1 MMPCAASPPPEDS
14 MSDQIY
20 QTDLLRIAGAAHGHG
35 RLPSPQASVTLDNPM
50 CGDRVTIDITLDAD
64 GKVAEIAQT
73 TRACVLCQA
82 SASIIAAH
90 APGQAGEEI
99 AAVERAVSDMLKTG
113 GEAPAGDWA
122 DLAVF
127 APVRETRSRHV
138 CVLLPFETVSAAI
151 AEARTKAGA

>member
-1 MMPCAASPPPEDS
+1 

-20 QTDLLRIAGAAHGHG
+20 QTDLLRLAGAAHGHG
-35 RLPSPQASVTLDNPM
+35 RLPAPQASATLDNPM
-50 CGDRVTIDITLDAD
+50 CGDRVTFDITLDGQ
-64 GKVAEIAQT
+64 GKVVEIAQT

-90 APGQAGEEI
+90 APGHGAEEI
-99 AAVERAVSDMLKTG
+99 AATERAVFDMLKTG
-113 GEAPAGDWA
+113 GDAPAGEWA

-138 CVLLPFETVSAAI
+138 CVLLPFETVAAAI
-151 AEARTKAGA
+151 AEAKASA